1 MSRKPL
7 DIKIRVER
15 QEKKILRLT
24 KEIEEAKDEYQK
36 LLEEQKRRF
45 RAVAELQLDTWKRAD
60 GWIYWNWQLE
70 KDGHLPP
77 EEYWKESW
85 DFRRCLENGWMTEE
99 MLLT

>member
-36 LLEEQKRRF
+36 LLEEQKEEDKKKLFEAYKKSRRS
-45 RAVAELQLDTWKRAD
+45 LDEILDFMKGKAD
-60 GWIYWNWQLE
+60 V
-70 KDGHLPP
+70 
-77 EEYWKESW
+77 
-85 DFRRCLENGWMTEE
+85 
-99 MLLT
+99 